1 MSEAILGATA
11 LSMMHGSW
19 TVEDLSHVSDDG
31 QRYEIIDGSLLVS
44 PPPAPG
50 HQGIARRLVAT
61 LNHHLGPGWEA
72 VEAVGVVLRDEPSVR
87 MLQPDI
93 VVASS
98 EALWSGGTTLRA
110 ADVALVVEIVSP
122 SSVTADR
129 VTKPTLLAEAGV
141 PAYWR
146 IEQPAEGVTVS
157 LSRLVGG
164 AYKEDDVVREGETR
178 HVEWPV
184 RCRLAP
190 GELVGPRGG
199 RDPA

>member
-19 TVEDLSHVSDDG
+19 TVDDLSHLPDDG

-44 PPPAPG
+44 PPPALG
-50 HQGIARRLVAT
+50 HQGIARRLVAA
-61 LNHHLGPGWEA
+61 LNHHMSAEWEA
-72 VEAVGVVLRDEPSVR
+72 VEAAGVVLRSEPSVR

-93 VVASS
+93 VVAPS
-98 EALWSGGTTLRA
+98 EALWSGGRSLQA
-110 ADVALVVEIVSP
+110 VDVALIVEIVSP

-146 IEQPAEGVTVS
+146 IEQSSDGVMVS

-164 AYKEDDVVREGETR
+164 GYKEDDVVWEGETR

-199 RDPA
+199 